1 MAGVSEALKAVS
13 SELAV
18 GGESQ
23 PLSLSAAERPLVK
36 ALAGTGTELWLD
48 TGDRTEAAT
57 YWGPELTA
65 LTTNN
70 TLVNKVIQRGDLD
83 EALGEAAK
91 RLKAE
96 AAGASEDDLVY
107 ELGFV
112 ANARVALDLVR
123 TFDARVSV
131 ELHPAFAQ
139 DVEATVA
146 WGRRYF
152 ALCPESFYIK
162 VPLTPAGILA
172 VRRLSAEGIPVNF
185 TLGFSARQNYL
196 AALFANP
203 AYVNVFLGRLN
214 AVVADNGHGDGAN
227 VGERVC
233 LASDAVVKALRE
245 SGEGVVTRQIAAS
258 MREGGQVATLA
269 GVDVY
274 TMPPGV
280 FGQFLAS
287 GAAAADLHPYDS
299 VDLPVEADIDLT
311 ALWDVSDA
319 FRGFAA
325 EAVRRAEELR
335 AGADLT
341 ALAEGVDGGGF
352 LREYTPD
359 EAMEIRTDGKIPV
372 TSKWLG
378 RVPLDDL
385 MSRAALESFTVDQKA
400 LDDRLRGML

>member
-1 MAGVSEALKAVS
+1 MAGVSEALRAVS

-274 TMPPGV
+274 TMPPGS
-280 FGQFLAS
+280 AS
-287 GAAAADLHPYDS
+287 YDS

-319 FRGFAA
+319 FRSFAA

>member
-1 MAGVSEALKAVS
+1 MRAGPQVA
-13 SELAV
+13 
-18 GGESQ
+18 
-23 PLSLSAAERPLVK
+23 
-36 ALAGTGTELWLD
+36 ALAGL
-48 TGDRTEAAT
+48 
-57 YWGPELTA
+57 
-65 LTTNN
+65 
-70 TLVNKVIQRGDLD
+70 
-83 EALGEAAK
+83 
-91 RLKAE
+91 
-96 AAGASEDDLVY
+96 
-107 ELGFV
+107 
-112 ANARVALDLVR
+112 
-123 TFDARVSV
+123 
-131 ELHPAFAQ
+131 
-139 DVEATVA
+139 
-146 WGRRYF
+146 
-152 ALCPESFYIK
+152 
-162 VPLTPAGILA
+162 
-172 VRRLSAEGIPVNF
+172 
-185 TLGFSARQNYL
+185 
-196 AALFANP
+196 
-203 AYVNVFLGRLN
+203 
-214 AVVADNGHGDGAN
+214 
-227 VGERVC
+227 
-233 LASDAVVKALRE
+233 
-245 SGEGVVTRQIAAS
+245 
-258 MREGGQVATLA
+258 
-269 GVDVY
+269 DVY